1 MTDRGHTVGVILTA
15 HPHTVAHLR
24 TLDVLPDVEAIHVAV
39 LEGLDLS
46 TLDVPTRKVVRT
58 YVSTT
63 ASPLSRRDGGGAGG
77 GGLPVAPPDV
87 NTLRFSSS
95 EAALAGLFSEAASL
109 DAVIVCVRT
118 DLCPAVLDACIDAGV
133 PALFEKPGALD
144 AATLH
149 RLDTKARSAGISL
162 GTFLSWRAH
171 PAVVQVRDAVRDGA
185 IGHLLGVEGRM
196 VTSQVRF
203 RDPSHWLFRRATA
216 GSGILSWLGCHF
228 LDALCFM
235 IDDEVAEVTAF
246 VGTRNPEA
254 IEVEDTACLALRFRG
269 GALGTFNAGYHL
281 VGSVPGYMGASYDT
295 FLALR
300 GTSGFARL
308 PLSEGA
314 SATLMSEAP
323 GWREGG
329 RREWR
334 YDLPASSAYHGVPG
348 EEFVRQFLKAS
359 RARTMALAPIGAI
372 AHILD
377 IVEAAIRSSE
387 TGKAQRVVQAPRG

>member
-1 MTDRGHTVGVILTA
+1 MI
-15 HPHTVAHLR
+15 
-24 TLDVLPDVEAIHVAV
+24 
-39 LEGLDLS
+39 
-46 TLDVPTRKVVRT
+46 
-58 YVSTT
+58 
-63 ASPLSRRDGGGAGG
+63 
-77 GGLPVAPPDV
+77 
-87 NTLRFSSS
+87 
-95 EAALAGLFSEAASL
+95 
-109 DAVIVCVRT
+109 
-118 DLCPAVLDACIDAGV
+118 
-133 PALFEKPGALD
+133 
-144 AATLH
+144 
-149 RLDTKARSAGISL
+149 
-162 GTFLSWRAH
+162 
-171 PAVVQVRDAVRDGA
+171 
-185 IGHLLGVEGRM
+185 
-196 VTSQVRF
+196 TSQVRF

-246 VGTRNPEA
+246 VGNRNPEA

-308 PLSEGA
+308 PLSDGA

-348 EEFVRQFLKAS
+348 EEFVRQFLRAS
-359 RARTMALAPIGAI
+359 RARTTALAPIGAI

-387 TGKAQRVVQAPRG
+387 TGTAQRVVQAPRG

>member
-1 MTDRGHTVGVILTA
+1 MTDRGYTVGVILTA
-15 HPHTVAHLR
+15 HPHTIAHLR

-39 LEGLDLS
+39 LDGLDLA

-58 YVSTT
+58 YSAAT
-63 ASPLSRRDGGGAGG
+63 ASPTSHRDGAVG
-77 GGLPVAPPDV
+77 VADAPNESV
-87 NTLRFSSS
+87 SVRVSSS
-95 EAALAGLFSEAASL
+95 EAALAGLLSEAASL

-118 DLCPAVLDACIDAGV
+118 DLCPAVLDACIGAGL

-149 RLDTKARSAGISL
+149 RLDAKARGAGIPL

-196 VTSQVRF
+196 ITSQVRF

-246 VGTRNPEA
+246 VGNRNPEA

-348 EEFVRQFLKAS
+348 EEFVRQFLRAS
-359 RARTMALAPIGAI
+359 RARTTALAPIGAI

-387 TGKAQRVVQAPRG
+387 TGTAQRVVQAPRG